1 MVQDMGVEESQKGS
15 KGRVKQVNWEE
26 FGELMANSVLGA
38 VDYWC
43 MNISGDD
50 ALTCFSAHA
59 DLSLYDLASEFVGSS
74 YSGITKRDL
83 YLLRK
88 MPENIYEKY
97 DNYVRGEIE
106 RIVNKLAEEYKQL
119 YRGTCEKEC
128 GSDEECVENCIEEQ
142 LYDLGP

>member
-1 MVQDMGVEESQKGS
+1 MGVEETRKGT
-15 KGRVKQVNWEE
+15 KRGAKRANWEE
-26 FGELMANSVLGA
+26 FGELIADNVLGA

-97 DNYVRGEIE
+97 DKYVREEIE
-106 RIVNKLAEEYKQL
+106 KIVNKLAEERKQL

-128 GSDEECVENCIEEQ
+128 GSNEECIEECIEEQ
-142 LYDLGP
+142 LYDFVP